1 MTILLLIRHG
11 ENDFM
16 LRHLTGRTPGVSL
29 NETGRRQAQEMS
41 DALLHAPLK
50 AVYSSPLARA
60 VETAQP
66 LAQSHNLIV
75 QTRPALIEVD
85 YGEWQGRTYKQ
96 LGRLKKWKALLEK
109 PSQIRFPGG
118 ETFGEVQHRVAAELD
133 GLIREWQLPPDPEKK
148 PDQVVA
154 VVAHADIIRL
164 ALAYYLNM
172 ALDDYLRLWVA
183 PASLSIVQHDGSG
196 RPRVHCINQAA
207 QFTWPEP
214 QPPKTRRKRS
224 QA

>member
-11 ENDFM
+11 ENDVM

-29 NETGRRQAQEMS
+29 NEKGHKQAEKLAE
-41 DALLHAPLK
+41 ALIHAPLK

-96 LGRLKKWKALLEK
+96 LGRLKMWKALLEK

-118 ETFGEVQHRVAAELD
+118 ETLSEVQQRITAELE
-133 GLIREWQLPPDPEKK
+133 GLIREWQLPADPKKK
-148 PDQVVA
+148 PDQVIA

-183 PASLSIVQHDGSG
+183 PASLSVVQHDGSG
-196 RPRVHCINQAA
+196 RPRVLNINQAA
-207 QFTWPEP
+207 HFTWPEP
-214 QPPKTRRKRS
+214 QPPKTHRKS
-224 QA
+224 S